1 MLGALMASSAATLI
15 PAAVGAVSAAGQISA
30 GRTQQRMYNAQAEQA
45 KIQGR
50 SQAIAYK
57 QQGAAV
63 LRNLNETLAST
74 IALAGAGNIDPTSG
88 SARVMQEFARA
99 EAYAEYGTALD
110 NAVLAKEGAAAQ
122 AQVFRMAGRAAYQT
136 GVINAVGALGQ
147 GITRSLTL
155 QPGAAAAP

>member
-1 MLGALMASSAATLI
+1 MQMAL
-15 PAAVGAVSAAGQISA
+15 GAVSAIGQMRAARS
-30 GRTQQRMYNAQAEQA
+30 QQQMYNAQAEQA

-88 SARVMQEFARA
+88 SARVMQDFARA

-147 GITRSLTL
+147 GIQRQLTL
-155 QPGAAAAP
+155 MPGATAP

>member
-1 MLGALMASSAATLI
+1 MLGALMAGNAATLI
-15 PAAVGAVSAAGQISA
+15 PAAIGAVSAAGQISA

-57 QQGAAV
+57 QQGAMV

-74 IALAGAGNIDPTSG
+74 IAMAGAGNVDPTSG
-88 SARVMQEFARA
+88 SARVLQDFARA
-99 EAYAEYGTALD
+99 EAYAEYGTSLD

-122 AQVFRMAGRAAYQT
+122 AQIFRMAGRAAFQT
-136 GVINAVGALGQ
+136 GIINATGALGQ
-147 GITRSLTL
+147 GIQRSLTL
-155 QPGAAAAP
+155 QPGATAAP

>member
-63 LRNLNETLAST
+63 LRNLNETMAST

-88 SARVMQEFARA
+88 SARVMQDFARA

-147 GITRSLTL
+147 GIQRQLTL
-155 QPGAAAAP
+155 MPGATAP

>member
-1 MLGALMASSAATLI
+1 MNPIKAAMIVT
-15 PAAVGAVSAAGQISA
+15 GGTSAVSAAGQISA
-30 GRTQQRMYNAQAEQA
+30 GKTEQIMYNAQAEQA

-110 NAVLAKEGAAAQ
+110 NAVLAREGAAAQ
-122 AQVFRMAGRAAYQT
+122 AQVYRMAGRAAFQT

-155 QPGAAAAP
+155 MPGATAAP

>member
-1 MLGALMASSAATLI
+1 MVQMALA
-15 PAAVGAVSAAGQISA
+15 AVSAAGSISA

-50 SQAIAYK
+50 SQAISYK
-57 QQGAAV
+57 QQGAMV

-74 IALAGAGNIDPTSG
+74 IALAGAGNVDPTSG

-99 EAYAEYGTALD
+99 EAFAEYGTALD

-122 AQVFRMAGRAAYQT
+122 AQIYRMGGRAAALT
-136 GVINAVGALGQ
+136 GFINAAGSLGQ
-147 GITRSLTL
+147 GIQRSLTL
-155 QPGAAAAP
+155 QPGATAP

>member
-1 MLGALMASSAATLI
+1 MQMALAAAPFISAGTA
-15 PAAVGAVSAAGQISA
+15 AVSAAGSISA

-88 SARVMQEFARA
+88 SARVMQEFAQA

-110 NAVLAKEGAAAQ
+110 NAVLAREGAATQ
-122 AQVFRMAGRAAYQT
+122 AQIFRMGGRAAFQT
-136 GVINAVGALGQ
+136 GIINAAGTLGE
-147 GITRSLTL
+147 GLSRSLTL
-155 QPGAAAAP
+155 QPGAAAP

>member
-1 MLGALMASSAATLI
+1 MQVAL
-15 PAAVGAVSAAGQISA
+15 GAVSAIGQMRAARS
-30 GRTQQRMYNAQAEQA
+30 QQQMYNAQAEQA

-88 SARVMQEFARA
+88 SARVMQDFARA

-147 GITRSLTL
+147 GIQRQLTL
-155 QPGAAAAP
+155 MPGAAG

>member
-1 MLGALMASSAATLI
+1 MQVAL
-15 PAAVGAVSAAGQISA
+15 GAVSAIGQMRAARS
-30 GRTQQRMYNAQAEQA
+30 QQQMYNAQAEQA

-88 SARVMQEFARA
+88 SARVMQDFARA

-122 AQVFRMAGRAAYQT
+122 AQVYRMAGRAAFQT
-136 GVINAVGALGQ
+136 GIINAAGALGE
-147 GITRSLTL
+147 GIQRSLTL
-155 QPGAAAAP
+155 QPGAAG

>member
-1 MLGALMASSAATLI
+1 MQVAL
-15 PAAVGAVSAAGQISA
+15 GAVSAIGQMRAARS
-30 GRTQQRMYNAQAEQA
+30 QQQMYNAQAEQA

-57 QQGAAV
+57 QQGAMV

-88 SARVMQEFARA
+88 SARVMQDFARA

-147 GITRSLTL
+147 GIQRQLTL
-155 QPGAAAAP
+155 MPGATAAP

>member
-1 MLGALMASSAATLI
+1 MQVAL
-15 PAAVGAVSAAGQISA
+15 GAVSAIGQMRAARS
-30 GRTQQRMYNAQAEQA
+30 QQQMYNAQAEQA

-57 QQGAAV
+57 QQGAMV

-88 SARVMQEFARA
+88 SARVMQDFARA

-147 GITRSLTL
+147 GIQRQLTL
-155 QPGAAAAP
+155 MPGAAG